1 MRNKKVVKILCVI
14 LAAAMPVSS
23 GVGVQAA
30 QAGAVAA
37 TADQTDDVQNA
48 AETSAEDSAQNA
60 DSDDLE
66 GSIQYLD
73 DSAQTNNSDAQQDG
87 NISSDQ
93 TPQQDGNVT
102 SDQASQDIN
111 GTIVQNEDSDNVTIK
126 ASDKPY
132 LALGADLNDSQR
144 ATILSIMG
152 IDAANLSN
160 YDVVYVTNAEEH
172 QYLDSYISSSQIGTR
187 SLSSV
192 VIVQRDKGSGLN
204 ISTTNINYCTVGMYK
219 NALTTAGVTD
229 ADIIVFAGVKFMGES
244 AKMLNPDKKV
254 LMPDLNA
261 DCPMAH
267 MASKAVIKKM
277 KEEYEDLAVV
287 CYINST
293 AELKTMAD
301 ICVTSSNAVKIVR
314 SLPNKNIFFI
324 PDGNLGAYVKKQVPE
339 KNIILNDGYCITHK
353 RVTLKDV
360 EKAREEHP
368 NVPIIVHPEC
378 VNEVVEATDFA
389 GSTSELIQYTV
400 DNPSKEF
407 VIGTELGVL
416 HEMQLKSPD
425 KTFYPLSDKL
435 ICMNM
440 KKVSLEKV
448 YDCLLNE
455 TNEVFVD
462 EEVKAMAEKSL
473 DRMLELAK

>member
-1 MRNKKVVKILCVI
+1 MLVRIIRNKKVVKILCVI

-87 NISSDQ
+87 NA
-93 TPQQDGNVT
+93 T

-229 ADIIVFAGVKFMGES
+229 ADIIVAGPTPISGTAALVGVLKAYQEMTGKEISDSVVDTALNELVLTGQLEDSLKGVSDAEVEEFIAYIKALI
-244 AKMLNPDKKV
+244 AKDDLTDDAGINGAIDEACEKYGVTLSDDERQQIIDLIKKINS
-254 LMPDLNA
+254 LGIDLNGLVDYA
-261 DCPMAH
+261 E
-267 MASKAVIKKM
+267 SL
-277 KEEYEDLAVV
+277 Y
-287 CYINST
+287 NSF
-293 AELKTMAD
+293 KNGD
-301 ICVTSSNAVKIVR
+301 GSSNSGIAAAVGG
-314 SLPNKNIFFI
+314 FFKSI
-324 PDGNLGAYVKKQVPE
+324 ISSVGDFFKK
-339 KNIILNDGYCITHK
+339 L
-353 RVTLKDV
+353 
-360 EKAREEHP
+360 
-368 NVPIIVHPEC
+368 
-378 VNEVVEATDFA
+378 F
-389 GSTSELIQYTV
+389 S
-400 DNPSKEF
+400 
-407 VIGTELGVL
+407 
-416 HEMQLKSPD
+416 
-425 KTFYPLSDKL
+425 
-435 ICMNM
+435 
-440 KKVSLEKV
+440 
-448 YDCLLNE
+448 
-455 TNEVFVD
+455 
-462 EEVKAMAEKSL
+462 
-473 DRMLELAK
+473 

>member
-1 MRNKKVVKILCVI
+1 VLVRIIMRNKKVVKILCVI

-30 QAGAVAA
+30 QAWAVAA

-73 DSAQTNNSDAQQDG
+73 DSAQTNNSDVQQDG

-93 TPQQDGNVT
+93 TPQQDGNAT
-102 SDQASQDIN
+102 SDQASQDIS

-152 IDAANLSN
+152 IDA
-160 YDVVYVTNAEEH
+160 VYVTNAEEH

-229 ADIIVFAGVKFMGES
+229 ADIIVAGPTPISGTAALVGVLKAYQEMTGKEISDSVVDTALNELVLTGQLEDSLKGVSDAEVEEFIAYIKALI
-244 AKMLNPDKKV
+244 AKDDLTDDAGINGAIDEACEKYGVTLSDDERQQIIDLIKKINS
-254 LMPDLNA
+254 LGIDLNGLVDYA
-261 DCPMAH
+261 E
-267 MASKAVIKKM
+267 SL
-277 KEEYEDLAVV
+277 Y
-287 CYINST
+287 NSF
-293 AELKTMAD
+293 KNGD
-301 ICVTSSNAVKIVR
+301 GSSNSGIAAAVGG
-314 SLPNKNIFFI
+314 FFKSI
-324 PDGNLGAYVKKQVPE
+324 ISSVGDFFKK
-339 KNIILNDGYCITHK
+339 L
-353 RVTLKDV
+353 
-360 EKAREEHP
+360 
-368 NVPIIVHPEC
+368 
-378 VNEVVEATDFA
+378 F
-389 GSTSELIQYTV
+389 S
-400 DNPSKEF
+400 
-407 VIGTELGVL
+407 
-416 HEMQLKSPD
+416 
-425 KTFYPLSDKL
+425 
-435 ICMNM
+435 
-440 KKVSLEKV
+440 
-448 YDCLLNE
+448 
-455 TNEVFVD
+455 
-462 EEVKAMAEKSL
+462 
-473 DRMLELAK
+473 

>member
-1 MRNKKVVKILCVI
+1 MLVRIIMRNKKVVKILCVI

-93 TPQQDGNVT
+93 TPQQDGNAT

-219 NALTTAGVTD
+219 NALTTAGGNRCRYYCSRTNSN
-229 ADIIVFAGVKFMGES
+229 FRNGGFS
-244 AKMLNPDKKV
+244 RR
-254 LMPDLNA
+254 
-261 DCPMAH
+261 
-267 MASKAVIKKM
+267 IKSISG
-277 KEEYEDLAVV
+277 D
-287 CYINST
+287 
-293 AELKTMAD
+293 D
-301 ICVTSSNAVKIVR
+301 R
-314 SLPNKNIFFI
+314 
-324 PDGNLGAYVKKQVPE
+324 
-339 KNIILNDGYCITHK
+339 K
-353 RVTLKDV
+353 RD
-360 EKAREEHP
+360 
-368 NVPIIVHPEC
+368 
-378 VNEVVEATDFA
+378 
-389 GSTSELIQYTV
+389 Q
-400 DNPSKEF
+400 
-407 VIGTELGVL
+407 
-416 HEMQLKSPD
+416 
-425 KTFYPLSDKL
+425 
-435 ICMNM
+435 
-440 KKVSLEKV
+440 
-448 YDCLLNE
+448 
-455 TNEVFVD
+455 
-462 EEVKAMAEKSL
+462 
-473 DRMLELAK
+473 

>member
-1 MRNKKVVKILCVI
+1 MLVRIIMRNKKVVKILCVI

-30 QAGAVAA
+30 QAWAVAA

-73 DSAQTNNSDAQQDG
+73 DSAQTNNSDVQQDG
-87 NISSDQ
+87 NA
-93 TPQQDGNVT
+93 T
-102 SDQASQDIN
+102 SDQASQDIS

-229 ADIIVFAGVKFMGES
+229 ADIIVAGPTPISGTAALVGVLKAYQEMTGKEISDSVVDTALNELVLTGQLEDSLKGVSDAEVEEFIAYIKALI
-244 AKMLNPDKKV
+244 AKDDLTDDAGINGAIDEACEKYGVTLSDDERQQIIDLIKKINS
-254 LMPDLNA
+254 LGIDLNGLVDYA
-261 DCPMAH
+261 E
-267 MASKAVIKKM
+267 SL
-277 KEEYEDLAVV
+277 Y
-287 CYINST
+287 NSF
-293 AELKTMAD
+293 KNGD
-301 ICVTSSNAVKIVR
+301 GSSNSGIAAAVGG
-314 SLPNKNIFFI
+314 FFKSI
-324 PDGNLGAYVKKQVPE
+324 ISSVGDFFKK
-339 KNIILNDGYCITHK
+339 L
-353 RVTLKDV
+353 
-360 EKAREEHP
+360 
-368 NVPIIVHPEC
+368 
-378 VNEVVEATDFA
+378 F
-389 GSTSELIQYTV
+389 S
-400 DNPSKEF
+400 
-407 VIGTELGVL
+407 
-416 HEMQLKSPD
+416 
-425 KTFYPLSDKL
+425 
-435 ICMNM
+435 
-440 KKVSLEKV
+440 
-448 YDCLLNE
+448 
-455 TNEVFVD
+455 
-462 EEVKAMAEKSL
+462 
-473 DRMLELAK
+473 

>member
-1 MRNKKVVKILCVI
+1 MLVRIIMRNKKVVKILCVI
-14 LAAAMPVSS
+14 LATAMPVSS

-30 QAGAVAA
+30 QAWAVAA

-73 DSAQTNNSDAQQDG
+73 GSAQTNNSEAQQDG

-93 TPQQDGNVT
+93 TPQQDGNAT
-102 SDQASQDIN
+102 SDQASQDIS

-229 ADIIVFAGVKFMGES
+229 ADIIVAGPTPISGTAALVGVLKAYQEMTGKEISDSVVDTALNELVLTGQLEDSLKGVSDAEVEEFIAYIKALI
-244 AKMLNPDKKV
+244 AKDDLTDDAGINGAIDEACEKYGVTLSDDERQQIIDLIKKINS
-254 LMPDLNA
+254 LGIDLNGLVDYA
-261 DCPMAH
+261 E
-267 MASKAVIKKM
+267 SLYNSFKNGVILGSFSAGQRLSV
-277 KEEYEDLAVV
+277 DFL
-287 CYINST
+287 N
-293 AELKTMAD
+293 
-301 ICVTSSNAVKIVR
+301 R
-314 SLPNKNIFFI
+314 SFLLWEI
-324 PDGNLGAYVKKQVPE
+324 
-339 KNIILNDGYCITHK
+339 
-353 RVTLKDV
+353 
-360 EKAREEHP
+360 
-368 NVPIIVHPEC
+368 
-378 VNEVVEATDFA
+378 
-389 GSTSELIQYTV
+389 S
-400 DNPSKEF
+400 
-407 VIGTELGVL
+407 
-416 HEMQLKSPD
+416 LKSYFHN
-425 KTFYPLSDKL
+425 KYITKRGSV
-435 ICMNM
+435 C
-440 KKVSLEKV
+440 
-448 YDCLLNE
+448 
-455 TNEVFVD
+455 
-462 EEVKAMAEKSL
+462 
-473 DRMLELAK
+473 

>member
-1 MRNKKVVKILCVI
+1 MLVRIIMRNKKVVKILCVI

-93 TPQQDGNVT
+93 TPQQDGNAT
-102 SDQASQDIN
+102 SDQASQDIS

-219 NALTTAGVTD
+219 NALVTAGIED
-229 ADIIVFAGVKFMGES
+229 ADIIVAG
-244 AKMLNPDKKV
+244 P
-254 LMPDLNA
+254 
-261 DCPMAH
+261 
-267 MASKAVIKKM
+267 
-277 KEEYEDLAVV
+277 
-287 CYINST
+287 
-293 AELKTMAD
+293 
-301 ICVTSSNAVKIVR
+301 
-314 SLPNKNIFFI
+314 KNISGTAALVGVFKAYQEMTGKELPQENVDTALNELVLTGQLESSTGADAESVEGLVAYLKQQMAENNLTDDASIRDAIDEAADKFDVTLTEDQKAQLLELLKKI
-324 PDGNLGAYVKKQVPE
+324 GDLDLDVDSLVNQAKSIYDKIENLGADGIFDKIGSFFSNLFSSIADFF
-339 KNIILNDGYCITHK
+339 KNL
-353 RVTLKDV
+353 
-360 EKAREEHP
+360 
-368 NVPIIVHPEC
+368 
-378 VNEVVEATDFA
+378 F
-389 GSTSELIQYTV
+389 S
-400 DNPSKEF
+400 
-407 VIGTELGVL
+407 
-416 HEMQLKSPD
+416 
-425 KTFYPLSDKL
+425 
-435 ICMNM
+435 
-440 KKVSLEKV
+440 
-448 YDCLLNE
+448 
-455 TNEVFVD
+455 
-462 EEVKAMAEKSL
+462 
-473 DRMLELAK
+473 

>member
-1 MRNKKVVKILCVI
+1 MCDTC
-14 LAAAMPVSS
+14 SS
-23 GVGVQAA
+23 DACFLRCGC
-30 QAGAVAA
+30 AGS
-37 TADQTDDVQNA
+37 TGGGSCSDGRSDDGQNA

-93 TPQQDGNVT
+93 TPQQDGNAT

-132 LALGADLNDSQR
+132 LAL

-229 ADIIVFAGVKFMGES
+229 ADIIVAGPTPISGTAALVGVLKAYQEMTGKEISDSVVDTALNELVLTGQLEDSLKGVSDAEVEEFIAYIKALI
-244 AKMLNPDKKV
+244 AKDDLTDDAGINGAIDEACEKYGVTLSDDERQQIIDLIKKINS
-254 LMPDLNA
+254 LGIDLNGLVDYA
-261 DCPMAH
+261 E
-267 MASKAVIKKM
+267 SL
-277 KEEYEDLAVV
+277 Y
-287 CYINST
+287 NSF
-293 AELKTMAD
+293 KNGD
-301 ICVTSSNAVKIVR
+301 GSSNSGIAAAVGG
-314 SLPNKNIFFI
+314 FFKSI
-324 PDGNLGAYVKKQVPE
+324 ISSVGDFFKK
-339 KNIILNDGYCITHK
+339 L
-353 RVTLKDV
+353 
-360 EKAREEHP
+360 
-368 NVPIIVHPEC
+368 
-378 VNEVVEATDFA
+378 F
-389 GSTSELIQYTV
+389 S
-400 DNPSKEF
+400 
-407 VIGTELGVL
+407 
-416 HEMQLKSPD
+416 
-425 KTFYPLSDKL
+425 
-435 ICMNM
+435 
-440 KKVSLEKV
+440 
-448 YDCLLNE
+448 
-455 TNEVFVD
+455 
-462 EEVKAMAEKSL
+462 
-473 DRMLELAK
+473 

>member
-1 MRNKKVVKILCVI
+1 MLVRIIMRNKKVVKILCVI

-87 NISSDQ
+87 NA
-93 TPQQDGNVT
+93 T

-229 ADIIVFAGVKFMGES
+229 ADIIVAGPTPISGTAALVGVLKAYQEMTGKEISDSVVDTALNELVLTGQLEDSLKGVSDAEVEEFIAYIKALI
-244 AKMLNPDKKV
+244 AKDDLTDDAGINGAIDEACEKYGVTLSDDERQQIIDLIKKINS
-254 LMPDLNA
+254 LGIDLNGLVDYA
-261 DCPMAH
+261 E
-267 MASKAVIKKM
+267 SL
-277 KEEYEDLAVV
+277 Y
-287 CYINST
+287 NSF
-293 AELKTMAD
+293 KNGD
-301 ICVTSSNAVKIVR
+301 GSSNSGIAAAVGGFFKSIISSVGDFFKKIF
-314 SLPNKNIFFI
+314 S
-324 PDGNLGAYVKKQVPE
+324 
-339 KNIILNDGYCITHK
+339 
-353 RVTLKDV
+353 
-360 EKAREEHP
+360 
-368 NVPIIVHPEC
+368 
-378 VNEVVEATDFA
+378 
-389 GSTSELIQYTV
+389 
-400 DNPSKEF
+400 
-407 VIGTELGVL
+407 
-416 HEMQLKSPD
+416 
-425 KTFYPLSDKL
+425 
-435 ICMNM
+435 
-440 KKVSLEKV
+440 
-448 YDCLLNE
+448 
-455 TNEVFVD
+455 
-462 EEVKAMAEKSL
+462 
-473 DRMLELAK
+473 

>member
-1 MRNKKVVKILCVI
+1 MLVRIIMRNKKVVKILCVI

-87 NISSDQ
+87 NASSDQ
-93 TPQQDGNVT
+93 T
-102 SDQASQDIN
+102 SQDIS

-152 IDAANLSN
+152 IDVANLSN

-229 ADIIVFAGVKFMGES
+229 ADIIVAGPTPISGTAALVGVLKAYQEMTGKEISDPVVDTALNELVLTGQLEDSLKGVSDAEVEEFIAYIKALIAKDDLTDDAGINGAIDEACEKYGVTLSDDERQQIIDLVK
-244 AKMLNPDKKV
+244 K
-254 LMPDLNA
+254 
-261 DCPMAH
+261 
-267 MASKAVIKKM
+267 
-277 KEEYEDLAVV
+277 
-287 CYINST
+287 INSLGINLDGLVDY
-293 AELKTMAD
+293 AE
-301 ICVTSSNAVKIVR
+301 
-314 SLPNKNIFFI
+314 SLYNSFK
-324 PDGNLGAYVKKQVPE
+324 DGNGGSSGGIATVVGGFFKAIFSSVGDFFKK
-339 KNIILNDGYCITHK
+339 L
-353 RVTLKDV
+353 
-360 EKAREEHP
+360 
-368 NVPIIVHPEC
+368 
-378 VNEVVEATDFA
+378 F
-389 GSTSELIQYTV
+389 S
-400 DNPSKEF
+400 
-407 VIGTELGVL
+407 
-416 HEMQLKSPD
+416 
-425 KTFYPLSDKL
+425 
-435 ICMNM
+435 
-440 KKVSLEKV
+440 
-448 YDCLLNE
+448 
-455 TNEVFVD
+455 
-462 EEVKAMAEKSL
+462 
-473 DRMLELAK
+473 

>member
-1 MRNKKVVKILCVI
+1 MLVRIIMRNKKVVKILCVI

-73 DSAQTNNSDAQQDG
+73 DSAQTNNSDVQQDG
-87 NISSDQ
+87 NA
-93 TPQQDGNVT
+93 T
-102 SDQASQDIN
+102 SDQASQDIS

-229 ADIIVFAGVKFMGES
+229 ADIIVAGPTPISGTAALVGVLKAYQEMTGKEISDSVVDTALNELVLTGQLEDSLKGVSDAEVEEFIAYIKALI
-244 AKMLNPDKKV
+244 AKDDLTDDAGINGAIDEACEKYGVTLSDDERQQIIDLIKKINS
-254 LMPDLNA
+254 LGIDLNGLVDYA
-261 DCPMAH
+261 E
-267 MASKAVIKKM
+267 SL
-277 KEEYEDLAVV
+277 Y
-287 CYINST
+287 NSF
-293 AELKTMAD
+293 KNGD
-301 ICVTSSNAVKIVR
+301 GSSNSGIAAAVGG
-314 SLPNKNIFFI
+314 FFKSI
-324 PDGNLGAYVKKQVPE
+324 ISSVGDFFKK
-339 KNIILNDGYCITHK
+339 L
-353 RVTLKDV
+353 
-360 EKAREEHP
+360 
-368 NVPIIVHPEC
+368 
-378 VNEVVEATDFA
+378 F
-389 GSTSELIQYTV
+389 S
-400 DNPSKEF
+400 
-407 VIGTELGVL
+407 
-416 HEMQLKSPD
+416 
-425 KTFYPLSDKL
+425 
-435 ICMNM
+435 
-440 KKVSLEKV
+440 
-448 YDCLLNE
+448 
-455 TNEVFVD
+455 
-462 EEVKAMAEKSL
+462 
-473 DRMLELAK
+473 

>member
-1 MRNKKVVKILCVI
+1 MLVRIIMRNKKVVKILCVI

-73 DSAQTNNSDAQQDG
+73 DSAQTNNSDVQQDG
-87 NISSDQ
+87 NA
-93 TPQQDGNVT
+93 T
-102 SDQASQDIN
+102 SDQASQDIS

-229 ADIIVFAGVKFMGES
+229 ADIIVAGPTPISGTAALVGVLKAYQEMTGKEISDSVVDTALNELVLTGQLEDSLKGVSDAEVEEFIAYIKALI
-244 AKMLNPDKKV
+244 AKDDLTDDTGINGAIDEACEKYGVTLSDDERQQIIDLIKKINS
-254 LMPDLNA
+254 LGIDLNGLVDYA
-261 DCPMAH
+261 E
-267 MASKAVIKKM
+267 SL
-277 KEEYEDLAVV
+277 Y
-287 CYINST
+287 NSF
-293 AELKTMAD
+293 KNGD
-301 ICVTSSNAVKIVR
+301 GSSNSGIAAAVGG
-314 SLPNKNIFFI
+314 FFKSI
-324 PDGNLGAYVKKQVPE
+324 ISSVGDFFKK
-339 KNIILNDGYCITHK
+339 L
-353 RVTLKDV
+353 
-360 EKAREEHP
+360 
-368 NVPIIVHPEC
+368 
-378 VNEVVEATDFA
+378 F
-389 GSTSELIQYTV
+389 S
-400 DNPSKEF
+400 
-407 VIGTELGVL
+407 
-416 HEMQLKSPD
+416 
-425 KTFYPLSDKL
+425 
-435 ICMNM
+435 
-440 KKVSLEKV
+440 
-448 YDCLLNE
+448 
-455 TNEVFVD
+455 
-462 EEVKAMAEKSL
+462 
-473 DRMLELAK
+473 